1 MPQKGLAFR
10 SKESVCVGV
19 ARLKTLRGRAYAP
32 TIEVDPGL
40 ASVRGLDWPGPHRH
54 ERLALQLPFLKV
66 SESMDNHDSE
76 MVGAGSVD

>member
-1 MPQKGLAFR
+1 MGMARRRAVPLSQKELAFL

-19 ARLKTLRGRAYAP
+19 ARLKTLRGKAYAP

-54 ERLALQLPFLKV
+54 ERLDHVHQAYR
-66 SESMDNHDSE
+66 
-76 MVGAGSVD
+76 